1 MALTIDEILVADPA
15 AAWTAAG
22 FGVDADG
29 VCRVGSVRIRLVGR
43 EQGTGIIGWSLRE
56 FDGTDMDGIPTAP
69 SRSDPSPPGE
79 HANGVVDI
87 DHLVMMSPDL
97 DRTVAALGSAG
108 VLPRR
113 ERDTELGGR
122 PVRQIFYRLGAVI
135 LEVIGSPERRAD
147 GPATLWGIT
156 YTVADIDAGAAF
168 LGELTSRVKDAVQ
181 PGRRIT
187 TLRHQQLGMSVP
199 SAFISAPI
207 LGR

>member
-22 FGVDADG
+22 FDVDTDG

-43 EQGTGIIGWSLRE
+43 DQGTGIIGWSLRD
-56 FDGTDMDGIPTAP
+56 FDGTDVDGIPSTP
-69 SRSDPSPPGE
+69 SRTEPPPPGE
-79 HANGVVDI
+79 HPNGVVDI
-87 DHLVMMSPDL
+87 DHVVMMSPDL
-97 DRTVAALGSAG
+97 ERTVAALSSAG
-108 VLPRR
+108 VQPRR

-122 PVRQIFYRLGAVI
+122 PVRQIFYRLGAVV
-135 LEVIGSPERRAD
+135 LEVIGSPETRAD
-147 GPATLWGIT
+147 GPASLWGIT
-156 YTVADIDAGAAF
+156 YTVADIDEAAIF

-187 TLRHQQLGMSVP
+187 TLRHQRLGMSVP

>member
-1 MALTIDEILVADPA
+1 MAFTIDEILVADPA
-15 AAWTAAG
+15 TAWTAAG

-29 VCRVGSVRIRLVGR
+29 VCRVGSVRVRLVGR
-43 EQGTGIIGWSLRE
+43 DRGTGIIGWSLRE
-56 FDGTDMDGIPTAP
+56 FDGTDVDGIPTAP
-69 SRSDPSPPGE
+69 SRTDPPAPGE
-79 HANGVVDI
+79 HPNGVVDI
-87 DHLVMMSPDL
+87 DHIVMMSPDL
-97 DRTVAALGSAG
+97 TRTVAALDSAG
-108 VLPRR
+108 VQPRR

-122 PVRQIFYRLGAVI
+122 PVRQIFYRLGAVV
-135 LEVIGSPERRAD
+135 LEVIGSPETRSE

-156 YTVADIDAGAAF
+156 YTVADIDNTATF

-187 TLRHQQLGMSVP
+187 TLRHQRLGMSVP